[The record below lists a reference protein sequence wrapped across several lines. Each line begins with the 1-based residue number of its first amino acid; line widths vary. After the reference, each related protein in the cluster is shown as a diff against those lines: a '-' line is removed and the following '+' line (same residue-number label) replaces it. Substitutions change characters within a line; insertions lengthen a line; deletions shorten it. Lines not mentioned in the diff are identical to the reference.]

1 MSTLRGG
8 PASTVPGVQGVQGVE
23 LDTVTN
29 ASLWTTVG
37 VVLVALAAVWLVKH
51 VVTKVLTVAVLLA
64 LAFIVYSQRTE
75 LVDCADSVNATLA
88 AGLAP
93 DTTCTFFGQD
103 VTIPGRTTLLGPDST
118 TTTTTSPAA

>member
-1 MSTLRGG
+1 M
-8 PASTVPGVQGVQGVE
+8 PGVQGVQGVE

-51 VVTKVLTVAVLLA
+51 VVTKVLAVAVLLS

-75 LVDCADSVNATLA
+75 LVDCADNVNATLA
-88 AGLAP
+88 AGLEP

-103 VTIPGRTTLLGPDST
+103 VTVPGRTTLLGPDST
-118 TTTTTSPAA
+118 TTTTTSNAA

>member
-1 MSTLRGG
+1 M
-8 PASTVPGVQGVQGVE
+8 PGVQGVQGVE

-88 AGLAP
+88 AGLEP

-118 TTTTTSPAA
+118 TTTTTTAAA

>member
-1 MSTLRGG
+1 M
-8 PASTVPGVQGVQGVE
+8 
-23 LDTVTN
+23 
-29 ASLWTTVG
+29 
-37 VVLVALAAVWLVKH
+37 KH

-103 VTIPGRTTLLGPDST
+103 VTVPGRTTLLGPDST
-118 TTTTTSPAA
+118 TTTTTSRRRLNAGAWFRRCRPRASRSTAATPSAWLDGPR